1 MGGAQEDLMA
11 MMKGALVGAALGAL
25 ALGTVLFVAPIAAQD
40 PGPAPS
46 GPDRWRGSGGPAVT
60 GEAGPRMPDP
70 RGPRRDSRDSG
81 PGTIAPG
88 TDRDSGPSAGRR
100 PIDPNDP
107 DITGPRDES
116 AACHERL
123 AQLAQWRLE
132 RIQRLTRPT
141 EEQRPAFEELKTAS
155 TKALDILRQACPA
168 EQPLTPPARMAT
180 MEKWLEARLQV
191 SKTVRPALEGFY
203 RTLSD
208 EQKIRWITG
217 PRLEAWWRGDIW
229 DDAQTWD
236 RPNIRPP
243 ETRPSPEWP
252 PRGAEER
259 GRDRGP
265 DWRGAWRDPPDTFS
279 DERGR
284 GGRDRSDGRY
294 GFDRGDRGGE
304 RGAERYRYRDDDR
317 GGWDDR
323 WRDQDR
329 GRWSD
334 QRWREPRWRDDDV
347 TGGFQDRR

>member
-1 MGGAQEDLMA
+1 MA

-25 ALGTVLFVAPIAAQD
+25 SLGTVLFVAPIAAQG
-40 PGPAPS
+40 PGPASS
-46 GPDRWRGSGGPAVT
+46 GPDRWRGSSGPSVT

-70 RGPRRDSRDSG
+70 RGPRRDSG
-81 PGTIAPG
+81 PGTMGPG
-88 TDRDSGPSAGRR
+88 SDRDSGPSAGRR

-107 DITGPRDES
+107 DITGPRSES
-116 AACHERL
+116 AACQDRL
-123 AQLAQWRLE
+123 ARMEQARLE

-141 EEQRPAFEELKTAS
+141 EEQRPAFDELKTAS

-168 EQPLTPPARMAT
+168 EQPLTPPARMAA
-180 MEKWLEARLQV
+180 MEKWLEARLQA

-203 RTLSD
+203 RLLSD

-217 PRLEAWWRGDIW
+217 PRMEARGR
-229 DDAQTWD
+229 D
-236 RPNIRPP
+236 RWEGTQPWERSDMDIRPP
-243 ETRPSPEWP
+243 ETRPSPPSPDWP
-252 PRGAEER
+252 PRSSEER

-265 DWRGAWRDPPDTFS
+265 DWRGARREQPDMFS

-284 GGRDRSDGRY
+284 DSRDSRDGRY

-304 RGAERYRYRDDDR
+304 RGAERYRYRDVGR

-334 QRWREPRWRDDDV
+334 QRWREPRWRDDET
-347 TGGFQDRR
+347 TGGFPDRR